1 MKMKNYMYDAKFQRN
16 VLVAGRTNCGKT
28 FFVQKLAVND
38 LFRKLNQAESKLL
51 LAKQERV
58 KFNLV
63 LLVYFLKIR
72 MILKTF

>member
-1 MKMKNYMYDAKFQRN
+1 MCDAKFQRN

-63 LLVYFLKIR
+63 LLV
-72 MILKTF
+72 

>member
-1 MKMKNYMYDAKFQRN
+1 MKMKNYMCDAKFQRN

-51 LAKQERV
+51 LAKQERA
-58 KFNLV
+58 KLNLV
-63 LLVYFLKIR
+63 LLV
-72 MILKTF
+72 

>member
-1 MKMKNYMYDAKFQRN
+1 MYDAKFQRN
-16 VLVAGRTNCGKT
+16 VLVAGRMNCGKK

-63 LLVYFLKIR
+63 LLV
-72 MILKTF
+72 

>member
-1 MKMKNYMYDAKFQRN
+1 MYDAKFQRN

-28 FFVQKLAVND
+28 FSVQKLAVND

-63 LLVYFLKIR
+63 LLVYLNFIILKIR